1 MGCGRVGCTV
11 TLATHDV
18 TNDNMSGNL
27 GVPQFPAPSSAQRV
41 GGGRNKVALKPGRSL
56 MDWIRLSKSR
66 DLSGTGGR
74 LQNVTPEE
82 LAKHDTESD
91 AWTAIRGKVYNVTA
105 YAEYHPGGAEEL
117 MRAAGRDGTD
127 LFNEV
132 HRWVNY
138 ESMLESCL
146 VGRLRT
152 TLHVS
157 PNAGTPKRKPPK
169 VQTGFLKPPLPVNL
183 TLPKPPGAAFEEKLK
198 ENSDGRPVT
207 SVTPSEQQKLENT
220 GGRPVSS
227 ADTVDNPWPTNPQ
240 LTKPSLPYPSAQETE
255 VPTDKSDVVD
265 SPGVPVLTVDNPV
278 LPVPTFARESMQDT
292 DTCDVI
298 REPFSQAEVPTDK
311 SDTVDSPGVPVLTV
325 ESPILPVPTSAREAV
340 RYDWFQS
347 DKHVNIVV
355 YTKRKGLT
363 RENVTLD
370 KTGRELKLRLF
381 LGHQQLYQVHVE
393 LEEEVTDE
401 FSVTFGASGSKL
413 DVRLMKVTAGR
424 KWRRLG
430 SPLDQDGRLVRT
442 EDCERRY
449 RTCTVES
456 RAEVT
461 YDTTL
466 FRVRLPPG
474 SRMWVPAGYHVY
486 LRSLVSSY
494 GQVSRPYTPVPASL
508 TTPAQVDSQGI
519 GMNLMIKVYPQGVLT
534 PALAELQPGDHLD
547 ISDFDSTLAL
557 PPLDDKTSI
566 AFLVAGTGF
575 TPVPG
580 LATQLLSDQKFDKV
594 KITIFFF
601 NKQAR
606 DILWRDQLEK
616 LEQRYAQR
624 LKVIHVLS
632 DPGSEWSGRSGR
644 VRSEV
649 VEGDLPA
656 PGPVTM
662 VMVCG
667 PVAFNQEAVKVLRE
681 MGYQQDMYYVF

>member
-11 TLATHDV
+11 TLATNDV

-74 LQNVTPEE
+74 LHNVTPEE

-91 AWTAIRGKVYNVTA
+91 AWTVIRGKVYNVTA

-169 VQTGFLKPPLPVNL
+169 VQTGFLKPPLPANL

-227 ADTVDNPWPTNPQ
+227 ADTVDNPWPTNPE
-240 LTKPSLPYPSAQETE
+240 LTKPSLPYPSAQETA
-255 VPTDKSDVVD
+255 VPTDK
-265 SPGVPVLTVDNPV
+265 T
-278 LPVPTFARESMQDT
+278 
-292 DTCDVI
+292 
-298 REPFSQAEVPTDK
+298 
-311 SDTVDSPGVPVLTV
+311 DTVDSSGVPVLTV
-325 ESPILPVPTSAREAV
+325 ESPVLPVPTVARESVQETGLPTNKSDTVDSSGVPVLTVDNSVLPVLTVARESV

-347 DKHVNIVV
+347 DKHITVVV

-370 KTGRELKLRLF
+370 KTGRKFELRLF
-381 LGHQQLYQVHVE
+381 LGHQQLYQVHLE

-401 FSVTFGASGSKL
+401 FNVTFGASGSKL
-413 DVRLMKVTAGR
+413 DVKLTKVTAGR

-430 SPLDQDGRLVRT
+430 SPLDQDGRLVGT

-466 FRVRLPPG
+466 YRVRLPPG
-474 SRMWVPAGYHVY
+474 SRMWVPAGHHVY
-486 LRSLVSSY
+486 VRRQVSGY

-508 TTPAQVDSQGI
+508 TTPAQVDTQGT
-519 GMNLMIKVYPQGVLT
+519 GLNLMIKVYPQGVLT

-547 ISDFDSTLAL
+547 ISDYDSTLAL
-557 PPLDDKTSI
+557 PPLDDKASI

-580 LATQLLSDQKFDKV
+580 LVTLLLSRDQKDQ

-601 NKQAR
+601 NKQER
-606 DILWRDQLEK
+606 DILWREQLEK
-616 LEQRYAQR
+616 LEEQYAQR

-649 VEGDLPA
+649 VEGDLPT

-662 VMVCG
+662 AMVCG
-667 PVAFNQEAVKVLRE
+667 PVAFNQAAVKVLRE
-681 MGYQQDMYYVF
+681 LGYQQDMYDVF